1 MSEEILKVLRHIF
14 DARIDNADDYSAYI
28 AWTSARDIVE
38 YALANN
44 LECLKEFDYL
54 PTKEDEEVS
63 INIIKGLKEVCEQFD
78 ATLGCSEEFLESHHL
93 A

>member
-1 MSEEILKVLRHIF
+1 MPDEILKVLRHIF

-38 YALANN
+38 YALADN

-54 PTKEDEEVS
+54 PTKTEVV
-63 INIIKGLKEVCEQFD
+63 IKELKEVCEEFG
-78 ATLGCSEEFLESHHL
+78 AALGCSKEFLESHYL
-93 A
+93 T

>member
-1 MSEEILKVLRHIF
+1 MSEEIIKIMRHIF
-14 DARIDNADDYSAYI
+14 NARIDNANDYSAYV

-54 PTKEDEEVS
+54 PTKEEVM
-63 INIIKGLKEVCEQFD
+63 IKDLKEVCEQFG
-78 ATLGCSEEFLESHHL
+78 ATLGCSKEFLESHHL
-93 A
+93 R

>member
-1 MSEEILKVLRHIF
+1 MSDEILKVLRHIF

-38 YALANN
+38 YALADN

-54 PTKEDEEVS
+54 PTKEDEV
-63 INIIKGLKEVCEQFD
+63 IKRLKEVCEEFG
-78 ATLGCSEEFLESHHL
+78 ATLGCSKEFLESHHL
-93 A
+93 G

>member
-1 MSEEILKVLRHIF
+1 MSDEILKVLRHIF
-14 DARIDNADDYSAYI
+14 DARIDNAEDYSAYI

-38 YALANN
+38 YALADN

-54 PTKEDEEVS
+54 PTKTE
-63 INIIKGLKEVCEQFD
+63 IAIKELKEVCEEFG
-78 ATLGCSEEFLESHHL
+78 ATLGCSKEFLESHHL